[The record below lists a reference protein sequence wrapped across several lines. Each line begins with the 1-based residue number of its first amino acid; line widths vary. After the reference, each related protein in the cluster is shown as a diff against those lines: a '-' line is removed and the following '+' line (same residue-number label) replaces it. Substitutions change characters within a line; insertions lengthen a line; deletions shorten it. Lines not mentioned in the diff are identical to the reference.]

1 MFVVH
6 TGFNSP
12 DGPAYIIAGVFS
24 THQQAFDCAK
34 NLAGRFGQIDEGD
47 VIIQTPSGFTI
58 EAVGAHGEPEE
69 FFINVDPI
77 ELNGTDTDNE
87 LGSQF

>member
-6 TGFNSP
+6 TGFNSD
-12 DGPAYIIAGVFS
+12 DGPEYIIAGVFS

-34 NLAGRFGQIDEGD
+34 DLAERFGMVDEGD
-47 VIIQTPSGFTI
+47 VINQTPSGFTI
-58 EAVGAHGEPEE
+58 EATSAHGEPEE
-69 FFINVDPI
+69 FFINVDSI
-77 ELNGTDTDNE
+77 ELNKTDNE